1 MLSIYN
7 RPFFFIFVR
16 LIKKLPLPTFIL
28 FKMPLEVIGAG
39 CSRTGTYSLHTA
51 LEILGYRTHHGFSLV
66 IDPEQDPDVWHD
78 GNEKKELVDVDWEK
92 AYGGYQA
99 AVDWPTYSFYQQ
111 LADYYPESKVILTVR
126 PPDSWFTSVEQ
137 TILPLARW
145 RFIRRWVPRH
155 MWLMQDLWCRTFING
170 AVTDPEDESPLFDRD
185 NMIRCYN
192 EHIKQVKETIPKER
206 LLIMTMDDGWEP
218 LCKFLGK
225 PIPTGRPFP
234 VTNSRLAFTNF
245 FWDPM
250 RECYHES
257 IIIRIAARIMTFR
270 DVVKTGNRKLSD
282 NKTAK
287 YIITPTRTA
296 ALFYIIFKVLTRH
309 FSLF

>member
-1 MLSIYN
+1 
-7 RPFFFIFVR
+7 
-16 LIKKLPLPTFIL
+16 
-28 FKMPLEVIGAG
+28 MPLEVIGAG

-66 IDPEQDPDVWHD
+66 IDPEQDPDVWRNSLKQQNQHQLATTNSQYES
-78 GNEKKELVDVDWEK
+78 NEKKELVEVDWEK

-99 AVDWPTYSFYQQ
+99 AVDWPTYSFYKQ

-185 NMIRCYN
+185 NMIHCYN
-192 EHIKQVKETIPKER
+192 EHIKQVKEIISKER

-225 PIPTGRPFP
+225 PIPIDRPFP

-250 RECYHES
+250 RECYHDS
-257 IIIRIAARIMTFR
+257 IVIRIAARIMTFR
-270 DVVKTGNRKLSD
+270 DVFKTGNKKLSD
-282 NKTAK
+282 NGTAK

-296 ALFYIIFKVLTRH
+296 AVIYIISTMLIHH
-309 FSLF
+309 FNFF